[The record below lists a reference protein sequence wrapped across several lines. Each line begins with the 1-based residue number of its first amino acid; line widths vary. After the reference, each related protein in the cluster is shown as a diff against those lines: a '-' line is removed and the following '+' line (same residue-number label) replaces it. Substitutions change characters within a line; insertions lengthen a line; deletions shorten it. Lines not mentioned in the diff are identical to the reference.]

1 MSEGPDPDGPRPPVT
16 VAVVSNGNAF
26 STLMLRP
33 LFEAPG
39 VRMVGAVLVRVPPGR
54 GGAGGRLWR
63 IARRTGFRYAIH
75 KLGTLAVPRAV
86 GLASGRP
93 AFLDGLASR
102 HRVPW
107 VSVGDAN
114 SAPARAFLRE
124 AAPDVLLSVSTPQR
138 LDPDVLEIPAQAAV
152 NVHWALLPA
161 YGGIAPYFWVLR
173 NGAAATGVTVHVM
186 APELDVG
193 PVLRQREVEI
203 RPDDTSLSLQLRLV
217 RTGGEEILATV
228 THLPAALADAR
239 EQDLSARSY
248 FSWPTSDDV
257 RALSDRGRRLARA
270 RDYREFAR
278 MIRGREV
285 P

>member
-1 MSEGPDPDGPRPPVT
+1 MSGSPDREASRPPVT

-26 STLMLRP
+26 SALMLRP

-54 GGAGGRLWR
+54 GGPGARLWR
-63 IARRTGFRYAIH
+63 IARRTGLRYAIH
-75 KLGTLAVPRAV
+75 KLATLAVPRAV

-102 HRVPW
+102 HGVPW

-114 SAPARAFLRE
+114 AGRARAFLRE

-138 LDPDVLEIPAQAAV
+138 LDPDVLEIPARAAV
-152 NVHWALLPA
+152 NVHWGLLPEYA
-161 YGGIAPYFWVLR
+161 GIAPYFWVLR
-173 NGAAATGVTVHVM
+173 NGAVATGVTVHVM

-193 PVLRQREVEI
+193 PILRQREVDV
-203 RPDDTSLSLQLRLV
+203 RPDDTALSLQLRLV
-217 RTGGEEILATV
+217 GAGAEELVATM
-228 THLPAALADAR
+228 TDLPAALAGAR
-239 EQDLSARSY
+239 EQDLSSRSY
-248 FSWPTSDDV
+248 FSWPSAGDV
-257 RALSDRGRRLARA
+257 RALSDRGRRLART
-270 RDYREFAR
+270 RDYRELAR
-278 MIRGREV
+278 MIRGREG